1 MVWVLRM
8 SIFRLMRATGL
19 RGLGVALCAL
29 CLVACGGED
38 SSLVQGYI
46 EGEFVY
52 VACPFGG
59 RLETLSVQRGQGVTK
74 GEALFALDDT
84 AERAAR
90 DQAQRRVDQ
99 AREEWEDAKLGQRPT
114 EIQAIQ
120 AQLER
125 AKAALVLAEIELER
139 QNKLLASNVSARRD
153 LDIAR
158 EARDGDRQHV
168 TELEATLVTA
178 GLGSRTGQVN
188 AARQNLLA
196 QEAALVGAEWNL
208 AQKSQAAQELALV
221 SDTLYRRG
229 DWVPAGN
236 PVVVLLPPGNV
247 KVRVFVPEQ
256 LIGRVQIG
264 SAAQVF
270 VDGVTLPSA
279 ARVTFI
285 SPRAEFTPPVIY
297 SQKMRAK
304 FVFLVELSVDPATAA
319 KLHPGQ
325 AVDVQLSL

>member
-1 MVWVLRM
+1 MGARG
-8 SIFRLMRATGL
+8 R
-19 RGLGVALCAL
+19 RGLGAALCAL
-29 CLVACGGED
+29 GLVACGGED

-52 VACPFGG
+52 VASPFGG
-59 RLETLSVQRGQGVTK
+59 RLETLAVERGQSVTK
-74 GEALFALDDT
+74 GEELFALDDT

-90 DQAQRRVDQ
+90 DQAQHRVEQ

-114 EIQAIQ
+114 EIQAIR

-139 QNKLLASNVSARRD
+139 QTKLLASNVSARRD

-168 TELEATLVTA
+168 TELEATLATA
-178 GLGSRTGQVN
+178 GLGSRTGQID
-188 AARQNLLA
+188 AAQQNLLA
-196 QEAALVGAEWNL
+196 QESALAVAEWNL
-208 AQKSQAAQELALV
+208 AQKRQSAQEAALV
-221 SDTLYRRG
+221 SDTLYRVG
-229 DWVPAGN
+229 DWVPVGN

-247 KVRVFVPEQ
+247 KVRVFVPQ
-256 LIGRVQIG
+256 PLLGRVQIG
-264 SAAQVF
+264 TTAQVF
-270 VDGVTLPSA
+270 VDGVPSPSE
-279 ARVTFI
+279 ARVTFV

-304 FVFLVELSVDPATAA
+304 FVFLVELSVDAATAA
-319 KLHPGQ
+319 TLHPGQ